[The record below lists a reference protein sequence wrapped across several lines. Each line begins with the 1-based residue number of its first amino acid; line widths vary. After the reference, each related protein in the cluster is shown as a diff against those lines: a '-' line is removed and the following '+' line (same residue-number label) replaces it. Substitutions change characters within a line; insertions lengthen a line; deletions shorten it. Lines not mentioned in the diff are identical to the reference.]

1 MMSCFSCTI
10 PSHFMCIIPS
20 SLLHS
25 EYSGLEMEVTGI
37 VSILEA
43 MEGIDNSLSSVYVA
57 ILTPFISNV
66 GSFISEEGEGM
77 LVLVFSKFF
86 SGTVQC
92 RSIQRIRESLV
103 VNKSTMYTIL
113 INWVSTFASSVLISF
128 A

>member
-43 MEGIDNSLSSVYVA
+43 RVLITLSSVYVA
-57 ILTPFISNV
+57 ILTPSQKK
-66 GSFISEEGEGM
+66 G
-77 LVLVFSKFF
+77 KD
-86 SGTVQC
+86 C
-92 RSIQRIRESLV
+92 
-103 VNKSTMYTIL
+103 
-113 INWVSTFASSVLISF
+113 
-128 A
+128 

>member
-43 MEGIDNSLSSVYVA
+43 MEGIVNSLFCLCGHINSIYLKRRGRNVGPKFFRYSSV
-57 ILTPFISNV
+57 
-66 GSFISEEGEGM
+66 
-77 LVLVFSKFF
+77 
-86 SGTVQC
+86 
-92 RSIQRIRESLV
+92 
-103 VNKSTMYTIL
+103 
-113 INWVSTFASSVLISF
+113 
-128 A
+128 

>member
-37 VSILEA
+37 VSTLEA

-57 ILTPFISNV
+57 ILTPFI
-66 GSFISEEGEGM
+66 GSLISEEGEGM
-77 LVLVFSKFF
+77 FVLVFSKFF
-86 SGTVQC
+86 WVQF
-92 RSIQRIRESLV
+92 SVGQFRESENL
-103 VNKSTMYTIL
+103 
-113 INWVSTFASSVLISF
+113 W
-128 A
+128 

>member
-10 PSHFMCIIPS
+10 PSHFMCIILS

-43 MEGIDNSLSSVYVA
+43 MEGIDNSLLCLCGHINSIY
-57 ILTPFISNV
+57 LRRRGRKV
-66 GSFISEEGEGM
+66 GS
-77 LVLVFSKFF
+77 FF

-92 RSIQRIRESLV
+92 RSIENL
-103 VNKSTMYTIL
+103 
-113 INWVSTFASSVLISF
+113 W
-128 A
+128 